1 MIHNIR
7 LGNER
12 VALDGV
18 RVWYDKRTLD
28 VTPYTNFVLT
38 HLHPTEHR
46 GMGYAVTL
54 RVESEQALDSLI
66 LKLLSL
72 KGEQP

>member
-1 MIHNIR
+1 MMHNIR

-12 VALDGV
+12 AVFDGV
-18 RVWYDKRTLD
+18 RVWYDTRTLD
-28 VTPYTNFVLT
+28 VTPYTNLVLT
-38 HLHPTEHR
+38 HEHR
-46 GMGYAVTL
+46 GMGYVVTL
-54 RVESEQALDSLI
+54 RVESEQALDNLI

>member
-1 MIHNIR
+1 MMHNIH
-7 LGNER
+7 ER
-12 VALDGV
+12 AVFYGV
-18 RVWYDKRTLD
+18 RVWYDTRTLD
-28 VTPYTNFVLT
+28 VTPYTNLVLT
-38 HLHPTEHR
+38 HLHHR

-54 RVESEQALDSLI
+54 RVESEQALDNLI